1 MRNVLTDNR
10 GKGNIYG
17 MASSGEIPVLVYVK
31 NKYDIMQMIQVKKD
45 YPAVNLVL
53 VGASES
59 YLVAEELAMANIPVI
74 VTAPRGHPDTFEKRE
89 TLSGPPLTRSLVRV
103 LNEAGVRIALA
114 NDGDVEARV
123 YLSFTTLC

>member
-1 MRNVLTDNR
+1 M
-10 GKGNIYG
+10 
-17 MASSGEIPVLVYVK
+17 
-31 NKYDIMQMIQVKKD
+31 
-45 YPAVNLVL
+45 NLVL
-53 VGASES
+53 IGASES

-114 NDGDVEARV
+114 NGVEGNAMMFNALICRR
-123 YLSFTTLC
+123 